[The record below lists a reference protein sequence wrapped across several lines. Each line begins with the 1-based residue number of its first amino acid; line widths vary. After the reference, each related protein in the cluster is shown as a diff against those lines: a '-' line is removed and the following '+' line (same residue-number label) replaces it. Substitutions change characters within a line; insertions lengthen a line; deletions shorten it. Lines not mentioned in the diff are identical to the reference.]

1 MDIRCQQASVKFFT
15 KNRRKFI
22 KILQTF
28 DTIKITINLQA
39 NDMKINSYSTHSG
52 GEQNEIFLHRHV
64 IFYVQ
69 YFKILSSLSYV
80 GFLFLLL
87 FVMKK
92 LFDMNEMKW
101 NALFNYKNGNGLYLF
116 MVLPYFIVLIAIFP
130 ISLFWFEIFHVENRL
145 LGSIFIIALLLFTAT
160 FKLMK
165 LKRTVQEKLQQNY

>member
-39 NDMKINSYSTHSG
+39 NDVKINSYS
-52 GEQNEIFLHRHV
+52 V
-64 IFYVQ
+64 IREGNKMKFFFIVMS
-69 YFKILSSLSYV
+69 YFMFNILSSLSYV